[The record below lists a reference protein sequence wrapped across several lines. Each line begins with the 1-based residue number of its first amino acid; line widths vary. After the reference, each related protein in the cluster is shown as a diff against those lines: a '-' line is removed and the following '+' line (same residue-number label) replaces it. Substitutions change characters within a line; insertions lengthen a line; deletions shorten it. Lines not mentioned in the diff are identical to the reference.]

1 MDIKRLSWFKFYLRF
16 KNLTIKNMTKHKEP
30 VRRKLWHKKDI
41 VEMDRR
47 VEEYNAGKDIQY
59 DQLLVPYDA
68 VGSLAYAKM
77 LHKYGILTAKELA
90 DLEKGLGEIRELYA
104 AGKFVVTLED
114 EDCHTAIEKYLVAH
128 YGDVGKKIH
137 TARSRNDQ
145 VIVTE
150 KLYIR
155 DRLSEIRALAVKAAL
170 EFAETAKKYEFIPM
184 PGYTHT
190 QKAMPSSV
198 GMWLASFA
206 EGLVDDIR
214 FLDTVALVVNQ
225 NPLGTGAG
233 YGTPFGFDRDY
244 LSKLLGFDKTQVNSI
259 YCHNSRGK
267 NHAMVLDACV
277 HVMMTLNKFATDIVL
292 FSSGQ
297 YRFFEFGD
305 NIATGSSIMP
315 QKKNLDVAE
324 LLRARGASVVAFRSE
339 ILMNYMNKISGYHRD
354 GQELKRP
361 LFLGLQFTHDSLEV
375 AAIIAENVTP
385 VEANLYD
392 AMTPEL
398 FATHKAFELV
408 KGGMPFR
415 DAYFEVGS
423 HLDELTVDR
432 GSIVSMLKQSK
443 HKGGAGNLCLDALV
457 KEIKK
462 L

>member
-1 MDIKRLSWFKFYLRF
+1 MAKTVK
-16 KNLTIKNMTKHKEP
+16 
-30 VRRKLWHKKDI
+30 RKLWHKKDV
-41 VEMDRR
+41 VEMDHT
-47 VEEYNAGKDIQY
+47 VEEYNAGKDLQY
-59 DQLLVPYDA
+59 DQQLVPYD
-68 VGSLAYAKM
+68 VDGSVAYAKM
-77 LHKYGILTAKELA
+77 LHKDGILSDEELA
-90 DLEKGLGEIRELYA
+90 DLEKGLGEILA
-104 AGKFVVTLED
+104 LWKDGKFEVKLED
-114 EDCHTAIEKYLVAH
+114 EDCHTAIESYLVGN

-150 KLYIR
+150 RLYIR
-155 DRLSEIRALAVKAAL
+155 SKLDLIREHAVKAAL
-170 EFAETAKKYEFIPM
+170 GFARSAKKYEFVPM

-190 QKAMPSSV
+190 QKAMPTTV
-198 GMWLASFA
+198 GMWLGSFA
-206 EGLVDDIR
+206 EGLGDDIR
-214 FLDTVALVVNQ
+214 FLDTVASLNNQ

-244 LSKLLGFDKTQVNSI
+244 LTELLGFEKTQVNSI
-259 YCHNSRGK
+259 YCHNSRAK

-277 HVMMTLNKFATDIVL
+277 HLMMTLNKFATDAIL

-324 LLRARGASVVAFRSE
+324 LLRARGATVIAARAE
-339 ILMNYMNKISGYHRD
+339 ILMNYMNKMSGYHRD

-361 LFLGLQFTHDSLEV
+361 YFLGLQFTQDSLEV
-375 AAIIAENVTP
+375 ASIISENITP
-385 VEANLYD
+385 NEERLYE

-398 FATHKAFELV
+398 FATHKAFSLV

-423 HLDELTVDR
+423 NLDKLTVDR
-432 GSIVSMLKQSK
+432 GSIVEMLKESK
-443 HKGGAGNLCLDALV
+443 HKGGAGNLGLDQLIE
-457 KEIKK
+457 EIERM
-462 L
+462 

>member
-1 MDIKRLSWFKFYLRF
+1 MKK
-16 KNLTIKNMTKHKEP
+16 T
-30 VRRKLWHKKDI
+30 VRRKLWHKSD
-41 VEMDRR
+41 VTEMDHT
-47 VEEYNAGKDIQY
+47 VEEYNAGRDIQY
-59 DQLLVPYDA
+59 DQELIPYD
-68 VGSLAYAKM
+68 VIGSLAYAKM
-77 LHKYGILTAKELA
+77 IHKYGILTDKELS
-90 DLEKGLGEIRELYA
+90 DLEKGLGEIDKLWHE
-104 AGKFVVTLED
+104 GKFILTLED
-114 EDCHTAIEKYLVAH
+114 EDCHTAIEKYLVEH

-145 VIVTE
+145 ILVTE

-155 DRLSEIRALAVKAAL
+155 DKLKEIRDAAKVAAL
-170 EFAETAKKYEFIPM
+170 EFATAAKQYEFLPM

-190 QKAMPSSV
+190 QKAMPTSV
-198 GMWLASFA
+198 GMWLGSFA

-214 FLDTVALVVNQ
+214 FLDAVIQIQNQ

-244 LSKLLGFDKTQVNSI
+244 LSELMGFDKTQSNPI
-259 YCHNSRGK
+259 YCHNSRAK
-267 NHAMVLDACV
+267 NHSMVLDACV
-277 HVMMTLNKFATDIVL
+277 HLMMTLNKFATDIVL

-324 LLRARGASVVAFRSE
+324 LLRARGATVIAARSE

-361 LFLGLQFTHDSLEV
+361 YFLGLKFTKDSLAV
-375 AAIIAENVTP
+375 AAIIAENITP
-385 VEANLYD
+385 VEEKLYD

-398 FATHKAFELV
+398 FATHRAFQLV

-415 DAYFEVGS
+415 DAYFEIGN
-423 HLDELTVDR
+423 HLDKLTVDR
-432 GSIVSMLKQSK
+432 DSIVDMLKEST
-443 HKGGAGNLCLDALV
+443 HRGGTGNLGLDELISQ
-457 KEIKK
+457 IKK
-462 L
+462 M

>member
-1 MDIKRLSWFKFYLRF
+1 MAKP
-16 KNLTIKNMTKHKEP
+16 M

-41 VEMDRR
+41 VEMNHT

-59 DQLLVPYDA
+59 DQQLVSYDV
-68 VGSLAYAKM
+68 VGSVAYAKM
-77 LHKYGILTAKELA
+77 LRKYGILNAGELA
-90 DLEKGLGEIRELYA
+90 DLEKGLGEIAKLHE
-104 AGKFVVTLED
+104 AGKFIVTLED

-145 VIVTE
+145 VLVTE
-150 KLYIR
+150 RLFIR
-155 DRLSEIRALAVKAAL
+155 DKLRRIREGACKAAL
-170 EFAETAKKYEFIPM
+170 GFANAAKKYEFVPM

-198 GMWLASFA
+198 GMWLGSFA
-206 EGLVDDIR
+206 EGLYDDIR
-214 FLDTVALVVNQ
+214 FLDVVAKINNQ

-244 LSKLLGFDKTQVNSI
+244 LSKLMGFENTQANSI

-267 NHAMVLDACV
+267 NHSMALDACV
-277 HVMMTLNKFATDIVL
+277 HLMMTLNKFATDIVL

-324 LLRARGASVVAFRSE
+324 LLRARGATVVACRAE

-361 LFLGLQFTHDSLEV
+361 LFQGLQFTEDSLEV
-375 AAIIAENVTP
+375 ASIIVENVTP
-385 VEANLYD
+385 VEKNLYE

-415 DAYFEVGS
+415 DAYFEVGN
-423 HLDELTVDR
+423 HLKELTVNK
-432 GSIVSMLKQSK
+432 GSIVGMLKDSK
-443 HKGGAGNLCLDALV
+443 HKGGAGNLGLNELIGRV
-457 KEIKK
+457 KK

>member
-1 MDIKRLSWFKFYLRF
+1 
-16 KNLTIKNMTKHKEP
+16 MTKP
-30 VRRKLWHKKDI
+30 MVRRKLWHKKDI
-41 VEMDRR
+41 VEMNHA
-47 VEEYNAGKDIQY
+47 VEEYNAGKDIAY
-59 DQLLVPYDA
+59 DQLLVPYDV
-68 VGSLAYAKM
+68 VGSVAYAKM
-77 LHKYGILTAKELA
+77 LRKYGILSAKELS
-90 DLEKGLGEIRELYA
+90 DLEKGLGEVAKLHE

-145 VIVTE
+145 VLVTE
-150 KLYIR
+150 KLFIR
-155 DRLSEIRALAVKAAL
+155 DKLERIRKLAIKAAL
-170 EFAETAKKYEFIPM
+170 EFAMTAKKYEFVPM

-198 GMWLASFA
+198 GMWLSSFA
-206 EGLVDDIR
+206 EGLYDDIR
-214 FLDTVALVVNQ
+214 FLDVVAKINNQ

-244 LSKLLGFDKTQVNSI
+244 LSKLMGFENTQANSI

-267 NHAMVLDACV
+267 NHSMVLDACV
-277 HVMMTLNKFATDIVL
+277 HLMMTLNKFATDIVL

-324 LLRARGASVVAFRSE
+324 LLRARGATVVACRAE

-361 LFLGLQFTHDSLEV
+361 LFQGLQFTEDSLEV
-375 AAIIAENVTP
+375 ASIIAENVTP
-385 VEANLYD
+385 VEKNLYE

-415 DAYFEVGS
+415 DAYFEVGN
-423 HLDELTVDR
+423 HLKELTVDK
-432 GSIVSMLKQSK
+432 GSIVGMLKQSK
-443 HKGGAGNLCLDALV
+443 HKGGAGNLGLKGLIGR
-457 KEIKK
+457 IKG

>member
-1 MDIKRLSWFKFYLRF
+1 MADVVK
-16 KNLTIKNMTKHKEP
+16 
-30 VRRKLWHKKDI
+30 RKLWHKSD
-41 VEMDRR
+41 VTEMDHT

-59 DQLLVPYDA
+59 DQELVPYDV

-77 LHKYGILTAKELA
+77 LHKFGILGVQELA
-90 DLEKGLGEIRELYA
+90 DLEKGLGEIDKLWRD
-104 AGKFVVTLED
+104 GKFVLTLED

-145 VIVTE
+145 ILVTE

-155 DRLSEIRALAVKAAL
+155 DRLKEIRELAKAAAL
-170 EFAETAKKYEFIPM
+170 RFAMAAKKYEFLPM

-190 QKAMPSSV
+190 QKAMPTSV
-198 GMWLASFA
+198 GMWLGSFA

-214 FLDTVALVVNQ
+214 FLDNVIEIQNQ

-244 LSKLLGFDKTQVNSI
+244 LSELMGFAKTQSNAI
-259 YCHNSRGK
+259 YCHNSRAK

-277 HVMMTLNKFATDIVL
+277 HLMMTLNKFATDIVL

-324 LLRARGASVVAFRSE
+324 LLRARGATVVAARAE

-361 LFLGLQFTHDSLEV
+361 YFLGLKFTRDSLGV
-375 AAIIAENVTP
+375 AAIIAKNITP
-385 VEANLYD
+385 APENLYA

-415 DAYFEVGS
+415 DAYFEVGNN
-423 HLDELTVDR
+423 LGALTVDR
-432 GSIVSMLKQSK
+432 GSIVSMLREST
-443 HKGGAGNLCLDALV
+443 HKGGAGNLGLDELI
-457 KEIKK
+457 KEIEGM
-462 L
+462 

>member
-1 MDIKRLSWFKFYLRF
+1 MADVVK
-16 KNLTIKNMTKHKEP
+16 
-30 VRRKLWHKKDI
+30 RKLWHKSDV
-41 VEMDRR
+41 VEMDHT

-59 DQLLVPYDA
+59 DQELVPYDV

-77 LHKYGILTAKELA
+77 IHKYGILNDKELA
-90 DLEKGLGEIRELYA
+90 DLEKGLGEIDKLWRE
-104 AGKFVVTLED
+104 GKFVLTLED

-145 VIVTE
+145 ILVTE

-155 DRLSEIRALAVKAAL
+155 DKLKEIREAAKVAAL
-170 EFAETAKKYEFIPM
+170 GFAMAAKKYEFLPM

-190 QKAMPSSV
+190 QKAMPTSV
-198 GMWLASFA
+198 GMWLGSFA
-206 EGLVDDIR
+206 EGLSDDIR
-214 FLDTVALVVNQ
+214 FLDIVIDVQNQ

-244 LSKLLGFDKTQVNSI
+244 LSELMGFAKTQSNPI
-259 YCHNSRGK
+259 YCHNSRAK

-277 HVMMTLNKFATDIVL
+277 HLMMTLNKFATDIVL

-324 LLRARGASVVAFRSE
+324 LLRARGATVVAARAE

-361 LFLGLQFTHDSLEV
+361 YFLGLKFTRDSLGV
-375 AAIIAENVTP
+375 AAIIAKNITP
-385 VEANLYD
+385 VEENLYA

-415 DAYFEVGS
+415 DAYFEVGNN
-423 HLDELTVDR
+423 LGALTVDR
-432 GSIVSMLKQSK
+432 GSIVSMLKEST
-443 HKGGAGNLCLDALV
+443 HRGGAGNLGLDGLI
-457 KEIKK
+457 KEIEEM
-462 L
+462 

>member
-1 MDIKRLSWFKFYLRF
+1 MAKVRKAAIVKKANASA
-16 KNLTIKNMTKHKEP
+16 P
-30 VRRKLWHKKDI
+30 VRRKLWHKSKV
-41 VEMDRR
+41 VEMDRT

-59 DQLLVPYDA
+59 DQELVPYDV
-68 VGSLAYAKM
+68 VGSKAYAKM
-77 LHKYGILTAKELA
+77 LHKYGILNNKELA
-90 DLEKGLGEIRELYA
+90 DLEKGLKEIDELWRK
-104 AGKFVVTLED
+104 GLFKVTLED
-114 EDCHTAIEKYLVAH
+114 EDCHTAIESYLVAH

-137 TARSRNDQ
+137 TARSRNYQ

-155 DRLSEIRALAVKAAL
+155 DRLKEIREFAKKVAL
-170 EFAETAKKYEFIPM
+170 EFALTAKKYEFVPM

-190 QKAMPSSV
+190 QKAMPTSV
-198 GMWLASFA
+198 GMWLSSFA
-206 EGLVDDIR
+206 EGLTDDIR
-214 FLDTVALVVNQ
+214 LLDTVLKIQNQ

-244 LSKLLGFDKTQVNSI
+244 LSKLMGFEKTQSNPI
-259 YCHNSRGK
+259 YCHNSRAK

-277 HVMMTLNKFATDIVL
+277 HLMMTLNKFATDIVL

-324 LLRARGASVVAFRSE
+324 LLRARGATVVACRAE

-361 LFLGLQFTHDSLEV
+361 LFLGLRFTRDSLEV
-375 AAIIAENVTP
+375 AAIIAENVIP
-385 VEANLYD
+385 VTEKLYD

-408 KGGMPFR
+408 KNGMPFR
-415 DAYFEVGS
+415 DAYFEIGN
-423 HLDELTVDR
+423 HLSELTVDK
-432 GSIVSMLKQSK
+432 GSIVKMLKESK
-443 HKGGAGNLCLDALV
+443 HRGGAGNLGLNELIA
-457 KEIKK
+457 EIKRM
-462 L
+462 

>member
-1 MDIKRLSWFKFYLRF
+1 MAK
-16 KNLTIKNMTKHKEP
+16 P
-30 VRRKLWHKKDI
+30 VVRRKLWHKKDI
-41 VEMDRR
+41 VEMNHT

-59 DQLLVPYDA
+59 DQQLVPYDV
-68 VGSLAYAKM
+68 VGSIAYAKM
-77 LHKYGILTAKELA
+77 LHKYGILNAKELA
-90 DLEKGLGEIRELYA
+90 DLEKGLGEI
-104 AGKFVVTLED
+104 AGLHKAGRFIVTLED

-145 VIVTE
+145 VLVTE
-150 KLYIR
+150 RLFIR
-155 DRLSEIRALAVKAAL
+155 DKLGKIRELAVKAAK
-170 EFAETAKKYEFIPM
+170 EFATTAKKYEFVPM

-198 GMWLASFA
+198 GMWLGSFA

-214 FLDTVALVVNQ
+214 FLDTVAKINNQ

-244 LSKLLGFDKTQVNSI
+244 LSKLMGFENTQSNSI
-259 YCHNSRGK
+259 YCHNSRAK
-267 NHAMVLDACV
+267 NHSMVLDACV
-277 HVMMTLNKFATDIVL
+277 HLMMTLNKFATDIVL

-315 QKKNLDVAE
+315 QKKNLDVGE
-324 LLRARGASVVAFRSE
+324 LLRARGATVVACRSE

-361 LFLGLQFTHDSLEV
+361 LFQGLQFTQDSLEV
-375 AAIIAENVTP
+375 ASIIAENVTP
-385 VEANLYD
+385 VEKNLYE

-408 KGGMPFR
+408 KKGMPFR
-415 DAYFEVGS
+415 DAYFEIGN
-423 HLDELTVDR
+423 HLKELTVDK
-432 GSIVSMLKQSK
+432 GSIVGMLKQSK
-443 HKGGAGNLCLDALV
+443 HRGGAGNLGLNELI
-457 KEIKK
+457 KKIKK